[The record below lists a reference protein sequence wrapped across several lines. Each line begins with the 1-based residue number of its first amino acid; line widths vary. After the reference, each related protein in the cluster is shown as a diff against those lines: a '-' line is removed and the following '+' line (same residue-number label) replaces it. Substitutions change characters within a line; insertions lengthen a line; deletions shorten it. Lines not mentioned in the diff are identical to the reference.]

1 MYYFASDTH
10 LGAGSIEEQRL
21 TERLFVEWLERVSAD
36 AEAIFLC
43 GDIFDFWFEYKR
55 VVPRGFVRTLGTI
68 ASITDRGVRVIF
80 MAGNHDMWVRDYLAV
95 ECGMEIYTSP
105 TTFDLGGV
113 QVHVAHGDA
122 LNVRGNWS
130 LKLMNSFFRSG
141 AARALFRSIIH
152 PDLGLRFGQWW
163 SSSSRRKHKA
173 EPDDLPL
180 RSVGFLR
187 EYALSHYEE
196 HGAQIYIFGHLHCT
210 ASFVEE
216 SPKMIFMNDWSSDP
230 HYATLDAE
238 GSVSLHRVK

>member
-95 ECGMEIYTSP
+95 ECGME
-105 TTFDLGGV
+105 
-113 QVHVAHGDA
+113 
-122 LNVRGNWS
+122 
-130 LKLMNSFFRSG
+130 
-141 AARALFRSIIH
+141 
-152 PDLGLRFGQWW
+152 
-163 SSSSRRKHKA
+163 
-173 EPDDLPL
+173 
-180 RSVGFLR
+180 
-187 EYALSHYEE
+187 
-196 HGAQIYIFGHLHCT
+196 
-210 ASFVEE
+210 
-216 SPKMIFMNDWSSDP
+216 
-230 HYATLDAE
+230 
-238 GSVSLHRVK
+238 